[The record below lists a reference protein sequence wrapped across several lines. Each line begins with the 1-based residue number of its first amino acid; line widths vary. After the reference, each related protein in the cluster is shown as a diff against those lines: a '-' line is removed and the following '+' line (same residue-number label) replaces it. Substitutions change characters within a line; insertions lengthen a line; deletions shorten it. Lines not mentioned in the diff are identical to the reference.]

1 MDGLDGCV
9 RTRNN
14 HLGNRPAVGGRKDAI
29 GLGGGWFDCFACGCE
44 AGVIFSYVVGRG
56 FRWDIVGVWCGS

>member
-29 GLGGGWFDCFACGCE
+29 GLGGGGLIVLR
-44 AGVIFSYVVGRG
+44 AGARRV
-56 FRWDIVGVWCGS
+56 